1 MSIMSKLFGSNRNMV
16 VTKSGHQLY
25 GISEYIAI
33 VLGKS
38 QDLARNSTD
47 LSFVFKSKFNQSG
60 KEVDDAT
67 LKSIEAM
74 FTTVD
79 DASDVMISLLIKAG
93 FNTSD
98 KKYVAAGNAFHNA
111 CKVFDTYC
119 YERDIDPNVYIDVIK
134 DGVTVNTYYIDVAR
148 KELKVVA

>member
-1 MSIMSKLFGSNRNMV
+1 MGIMSKMFGSNRNMV
-16 VTKSGHQLY
+16 VTKSGHKLY

-38 QDLARNSTD
+38 QDLANSTG

-74 FTTVD
+74 FTTID
-79 DASDVMISLLIKAG
+79 DASDVMISLLVKSG

-119 YERDIDPNVYIDVIK
+119 YERDIDPNVYIDIIK
-134 DGVTVNTYYIDVAR
+134 DGATVNTYYIDVAR

>member
-1 MSIMSKLFGSNRNMV
+1 MGIMSKLFGSNRNMV
-16 VTKSGHQLY
+16 VTKSGHKLY

-38 QDLARNSTD
+38 QDLANSTG
-47 LSFVFKSKFNQSG
+47 LSFVFKSKFNQTG

-74 FTTVD
+74 FTTID
-79 DASDVMISLLIKAG
+79 DASDVMISLLVKSG

-98 KKYVAAGNAFHNA
+98 KKYVTAGNAFHNA

>member
-1 MSIMSKLFGSNRNMV
+1 MGIMSKLFGSNRNMV
-16 VTKSGHQLY
+16 VTKSGHRLY

-38 QDLARNSTD
+38 QDIARNSTD

>member
-1 MSIMSKLFGSNRNMV
+1 MFGSNRNRV
-16 VTKSGHQLY
+16 VTKSGHKLY

-33 VLGKS
+33 VLEKS
-38 QDLARNSTD
+38 QYITRNSTD

-67 LKSIEAM
+67 LKTIDAM

-79 DASDVMISLLIKAG
+79 DASDVMISRLVKAR

-98 KKYVAAGNAFHNA
+98 EKYIAAGNMFNNA
-111 CKVFDTYC
+111 CRVFDTYC
-119 YERDIDPNVYIDVIK
+119 YERDINPNVYINVIK
-134 DGVTVNTYYIDVAR
+134 DGVTVNTYYIDVER
-148 KELKVVA
+148 KDLKVVAYTMTY

>member
-1 MSIMSKLFGSNRNMV
+1 MGIMSKLFGSNRNMV
-16 VTKSGHQLY
+16 VTKSGHKLY

-38 QDLARNSTD
+38 QDLARNSTG

-98 KKYVAAGNAFHNA
+98 KKYVAAGNAFKNA
-111 CKVFDTYC
+111 CNVFDTYC